1 MRSVRPAR
9 RPLRLHRAFSVLAID
24 ATLGAVAWVAT
35 TAAGRSPWHLASPG
49 LARWLRAPLALVAGL
64 AVGLGVAALLRRLTG
79 RARWARVLREE
90 LRDNTRALSSVPV
103 WVLAVGAALGEE
115 LLFRGALLPP
125 CAARWGALPALAV
138 TSVAFGLTHVPWN
151 KRLRAWTAS
160 AAVMGFAFGALYLF
174 TGELVAPLVAH
185 TLINYRTLR
194 TLRALDA
201 QASAPAAAKPGLVL
215 PAWIGTVRR

>member
-1 MRSVRPAR
+1 MRSVRPVR
-9 RPLRLHRAFSVLAID
+9 RPLRLHRAISVLAID
-24 ATLGAVAWVAT
+24 AAMGSLAWVAT

-49 LARWLRAPLALVAGL
+49 VTRWLRAPIAVLAGL
-64 AVGLGVAALLRRLTG
+64 AVGAAVAALVRRLTV
-79 RARWARVLREE
+79 RARWARALREE
-90 LRDNTRALSSVPV
+90 LRDNTRALSTAPV
-103 WVLAVGAALGEE
+103 WVLAVAAALGEE

-160 AAVMGFAFGALYLF
+160 AVVMGFAFGALYLY
-174 TGELVAPLVAH
+174 TGELAAPLVAH

-194 TLRALDA
+194 ALRALDA
-201 QASAPAAAKPGLVL
+201 QPDAGSTAKPGLVL